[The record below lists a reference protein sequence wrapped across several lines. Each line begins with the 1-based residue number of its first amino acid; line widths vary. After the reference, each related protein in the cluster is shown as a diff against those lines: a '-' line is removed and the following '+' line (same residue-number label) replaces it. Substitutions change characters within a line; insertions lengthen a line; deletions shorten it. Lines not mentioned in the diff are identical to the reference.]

1 MAQKPTFSLPTKMF
15 DHSNERSWPEFF
27 ENMIKFLKIISQSGV
42 MRLVFLPNYRS
53 CQNNLGVQIEDVP
66 ELSKYEIASLG

>member
-1 MAQKPTFSLPTKMF
+1 MF

-66 ELSKYEIASLG
+66 E